1 MAVLLTLILVS
12 AMPVSAVDS
21 PETFFGFQPGSD
33 RELID
38 YEQLIEYLQL
48 LDSGSNRLQLTE
60 VGASPQGRPMYVAFI
75 SAEENIAA
83 LERLR
88 TINRRLALEPDLDQ
102 ATRDDLVEEGRVFVM
117 ATLSMHSSEV
127 GPSQSLPIFA
137 HELVTT
143 TDEALLARLHKVV
156 MMVVPCHNP
165 DGMDMVVHHYLK
177 HKGTKYEGS
186 SMPGIYHQY
195 AGHDNNRDFINLSQ
209 ADTRVIA
216 RLYSRDWLPQV
227 MVEKHQMGSTGPR
240 YFVPPFHDPI
250 AQNIDKALWLW
261 SGTFGANLARDM
273 GEDGHSGVAQHW
285 VFDNYWPG
293 STETS
298 LWKNVIS
305 FLTEAASC
313 KTAKPIFVEPT
324 ELSVRGKG
332 LAEYKKSVNMPEPW
346 PGGWWRLGDIVAYE
360 LSSFHSVLKTA
371 AQHDKEILRF
381 RNDICRE
388 EVARGRNQAP
398 YYFVMPAQ
406 QHDRSALLDLV
417 RLLEEHGVVIKRL
430 SADAQVDGRAFIAG
444 DLLVPLSQPFRAFV
458 KEVMEVQQFPVR
470 HYTPGGEMIRPYDIT
485 SWSLPL
491 HRGVTSWQVDS
502 RSLELEAQLEDVT
515 AKDLAAD
522 IAALPKSTRALAY
535 PATDNESYKAAFVA
549 LGKGLKLARLEQDT
563 TIDGKKLPAGTFLVR
578 GGAGKL
584 DQLAGEIDIPPQVLL
599 QQLETGTVELTLPKI
614 ALVETWFHDMDAGW
628 TRFVLDSYSI
638 PYQVLRP
645 VDLKEAD
652 LESFDVVVLPDS
664 DSGVL
669 KEGRYK
675 RANRYYSRDYPPEYS
690 KGMGDK
696 GLQNL
701 VKFLD
706 QGGIIVSWRQS
717 TALFM
722 EGLKLDKP
730 KSGKGGENNEEA
742 ESEHF
747 RLPVRDLTESR
758 KQLYVPGTF
767 LAIDVLPDHP
777 LTWGMPERSGVFSRG
792 TPVLQT
798 SIPTLDMD
806 RRVVA
811 AFPADEDDILVS
823 GFAEG
828 EEGLANTPAMVWI
841 SKGKGQLVLFSFNPQ
856 FRSSTPATYKLLFNA
871 LLLP

>member
-1 MAVLLTLILVS
+1 VVVLLTLTLFS
-12 AMPVSAVDS
+12 PVPASAVDS

-33 RELID
+33 RELLD

-48 LDSGSNRLQLTE
+48 LDSASDRLQLSE

-75 SAEENIAA
+75 SSAENIAA

-88 TINRRLALEPDLDQ
+88 EINRRLALESDLDE
-102 ATRDDLVEEGRVFVM
+102 ATRVALVEEGRVFVM

-137 HELVTT
+137 HELVTSS
-143 TDEALLARLHKVV
+143 DESLLERLQKVV
-156 MMVVPCHNP
+156 MMVVPNHNP

-186 SMPGIYHQY
+186 SLPGIYHQY
-195 AGHDNNRDFINLSQ
+195 AGHNINRDFVNLSQ

-227 MVEKHQMGSTGPR
+227 LVEKHQMGSTGPR

-250 AQNIDKALWLW
+250 AENINKSLWLW
-261 SGTFGANLARDM
+261 SGTFGSNLARDM
-273 GEDGHSGVAQHW
+273 GEDGLSGVAQHW
-285 VFDNYWPG
+285 AFDNYWPG

-313 KTAKPIFVEPT
+313 KTARPIFVEPT

-371 AQHDKEILRF
+371 ARNDKEILRF
-381 RNDICRE
+381 RNEICRK
-388 EVARGRNQAP
+388 EVAKGRNQAP
-398 YYFVMPAQ
+398 YYFVLPAQ

-417 RLLEEHGVVIKRL
+417 KLLEEHGVVVKRL
-430 SADAQVDGRAFIAG
+430 TADAQVDGRAFAAG
-444 DLLVPLSQPFRAFV
+444 DLLIPLSQPFRAFV
-458 KEVMEVQQFPVR
+458 KEVMEVQHFPVR

-491 HRGVTSWQVDS
+491 HRGVTSWQVDT
-502 RSLELEAQLEDVT
+502 RSLELEAQLESVT
-515 AKDLAAD
+515 AEDLTAD
-522 IAALPKSTRALAY
+522 IGDLPKLTKALAY
-535 PATDNESYKAAFVA
+535 PATDNGSYKAAFVA
-549 LGKGLKLARLEQDT
+549 LAKGLQVDRLKQG
-563 TIDGKKLPAGTFLVR
+563 ISMDGMDLSAGTFLVS
-578 GGAGKL
+578 GGHGKL
-584 DQLAGEIDIPPQVLL
+584 GELAEESAVPPRVLL
-599 QQLETGTVELTLPKI
+599 QLPAADTVELAPRKI

-645 VDLKEAD
+645 ADLKEAD
-652 LESFDVVVLPDS
+652 LESFDVVVFPDS

-690 KGMGDK
+690 KGMGEK

-701 VKFLD
+701 VGFLD
-706 QGGIIVSWRQS
+706 KGGIIVSWRQS
-717 TALFM
+717 TGLFM
-722 EGLKLDKP
+722 EGLKLKLDKP
-730 KSGKGGENNEEA
+730 KKGKGEDDEEP
-742 ESEHF
+742 ETEQF
-747 RLPVRDLTESR
+747 QLPIRDITESR
-758 KQLYVPGTF
+758 KELYVPGTF
-767 LAIDVLPDHP
+767 LAIELLPDHP

-792 TPVLQT
+792 NPVLRT
-798 SIPTLDMD
+798 SIPSLDMD

-811 AFPADEDDILVS
+811 AFPEDDILLS

-841 SKGKGQLVLFSFNPQ
+841 SKGKGQLVMFSFNPQ
-856 FRSSTPATYKLLFNA
+856 FRASTPATYKLLFNA

>member
-1 MAVLLTLILVS
+1 MVVLLTLFMVS
-12 AMPVSAVDS
+12 VTPVSAVDS

-33 RELID
+33 GELLD
-38 YEQLIEYLQL
+38 YEELIEYLQA
-48 LDSGSNRLQLTE
+48 LDAASDRLHLIE
-60 VGASPQGRPMYVAFI
+60 LGASPQGRPMYVAFI
-75 SAEENIAA
+75 SSAENIVA

-88 TINRRLALEPDLDQ
+88 EINRLLALDPDLDE
-102 ATRDDLVEEGRVFVM
+102 ATRTALVDEGRVFVM

-143 TDEALLARLHKVV
+143 NDENLLEPLDKVV
-156 MMVVPCHNP
+156 MMIVPCHNP

-186 SMPGIYHQY
+186 SLPGIYHQY
-195 AGHDNNRDFINLSQ
+195 AGHDNNRDFVNLSQ
-209 ADTRVIA
+209 ADTRVIS
-216 RLYSRDWLPQV
+216 RLFSRDWLPHV
-227 MVEKHQMGSTGPR
+227 LVEKHQMGSTGPR
-240 YFVPPFHDPI
+240 YFVPPNHDPI
-250 AQNIDKALWLW
+250 AENIDETLWLW
-261 SGTFGANLARDM
+261 SGVFGSNLARDM
-273 GEDGHSGVAQHW
+273 GEDGHAGVAQHW
-285 VFDNYWPG
+285 TFDDYWPG

-313 KTAKPIFVEPT
+313 KTARPIFVEPT

-360 LSSFHSVLKTA
+360 LSSFHSVLRTA
-371 AQHDKEILRF
+371 ARHDKEILRF
-381 RNDICRE
+381 RNDICRK
-388 EVARGRNQAP
+388 EVAKGRNQAP
-398 YYFVMPAQ
+398 YYFVLPRK
-406 QHDRSALLDLV
+406 QHDSSALLDLV
-417 RLLEEHGVVIKRL
+417 ALLEEHGVTVKRL
-430 SADAQVDGRAFIAG
+430 TGDVQVDGRAFAAG

-491 HRGVTSWQVDS
+491 HRGVISWQVDT
-502 RSLELEAQLEDVT
+502 RSPELEAQLDDVSAVDLT
-515 AKDLAAD
+515 ADTG
-522 IAALPKSTRALAY
+522 ALPNLTKALAY
-535 PATDNESYKAAFVA
+535 PATDNESYRAAFVA
-549 LGKGLKLARLEQDT
+549 LGKGLKVDRLEQDT
-563 TIDGKKLPAGTFLVR
+563 SINGQELTAGTFLVS
-578 GGAGKL
+578 GGHGKL
-584 DQLAGEIDIPPQVLL
+584 GALADALAVPPLVLL
-599 QQLETGTVELTLPKI
+599 QLPEADTVELAPRKI

-628 TRFVLDSYSI
+628 TRYVLDSYKI

-645 VDLKEAD
+645 ADVKDAD

-690 KGMGDK
+690 KGMGEK

-701 VKFLD
+701 VGFLD
-706 QGGIIVSWRQS
+706 KGGIIVSWRQS
-717 TALFM
+717 TGLFM
-722 EGLKLDKP
+722 EELKLKLDKP
-730 KSGKGGENNEEA
+730 KKGKGGDDEEP
-742 ESEHF
+742 ETEQF
-747 RLPVRDLTESR
+747 QLPIRDITESR

-767 LAIDVLPDHP
+767 LAIELLPDHP

-792 TPVLQT
+792 NPVLRT

-811 AFPADEDDILVS
+811 AFPEDDILLS

-828 EEGLANTPAMVWI
+828 EEELANTPAMVWI

-856 FRSSTPATYKLLFNA
+856 FRASTPATYKLLFNA